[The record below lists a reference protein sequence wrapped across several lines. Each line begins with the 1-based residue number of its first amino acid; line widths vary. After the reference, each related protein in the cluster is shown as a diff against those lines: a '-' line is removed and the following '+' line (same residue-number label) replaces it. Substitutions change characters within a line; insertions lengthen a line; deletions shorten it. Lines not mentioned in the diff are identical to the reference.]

1 MEKVDLANAGFSE
14 RFTEIIL
21 NSVNYEIYQFFYNDI
36 DYIFSVIENKNELF
50 IHGKNI
56 DTQNAIMH

>member
-1 MEKVDLANAGFSE
+1 MEKEDLANAGFSE

-21 NSVNYEIYQFFYNDI
+21 NSVNYESYQFFYNDI

-50 IHGKNI
+50 VHGKNI